1 MGNRLTKTY
10 SIPKE
15 NIENK
20 HIREPSST
28 RVMTDFE
35 QISYTESASSESAFD
50 TTIPSQREF
59 HQVQQSTYW
68 LPKDDEEQLRLT
80 GQHFAFKETFGGN
93 VMPSV
98 TELIKFDNGACV
110 LDVGCGS
117 GAWVMDMIS
126 DYPNCDYH
134 GCDIVDVVNT
144 DMMPKQFTFKIG
156 NILETLPYEDNTFDF
171 VHMRLM
177 IFALRED
184 EWPGA
189 IKELLRVTKPGG
201 LVQIVDANIEMPA
214 KQDDAFYKSV
224 YAVHQTCAQRSQNP
238 RIGGEI
244 ERIVREA
251 GNTNIIDSQFRFND
265 TTTKTNAA
273 KKLAWSWINGVK
285 STISV
290 LGPVIGLEN
299 EYDQRDFLR
308 ELKHCMENISGYF
321 NVNVVVAQKTA

>member
-1 MGNRLTKTY
+1 
-10 SIPKE
+10 
-15 NIENK
+15 
-20 HIREPSST
+20 
-28 RVMTDFE
+28 
-35 QISYTESASSESAFD
+35 
-50 TTIPSQREF
+50 
-59 HQVQQSTYW
+59 
-68 LPKDDEEQLRLT
+68 
-80 GQHFAFKETFGGN
+80 
-93 VMPSV
+93 MPSV

-117 GAWVMDMIS
+117 GAWIMDMIS

-201 LVQIVDANIEMPA
+201 LVQIVDANIEMPT
-214 KQDDAFYKSV
+214 KQDDAFYRSV

-265 TTTKTNAA
+265 TTTKTNSA

-299 EYDQRDFLR
+299 EYEQRNFLR
-308 ELKHCMENISGYF
+308 ELKYCMENISGYF
-321 NVNVVVAQKTA
+321 NVNVVVAQKIA